1 MAMFKAIALV
11 FAAFMA
17 VATPAF
23 SQELAP
29 NQKLAAA
36 VFEIVKEVRVK
47 QLAYCKNPRSY
58 AAPVCNMEFEFARK
72 ELVEMLGWQILLNL
86 ALSESDKDLTA
97 YLQERQATNRVEAV
111 EAQRSVETNFYP
123 LPQAS
128 TLEPKQP
135 PVLTKTARAKK

>member
-1 MAMFKAIALV
+1 MFRAIALM

-17 VATPAF
+17 VATPAL
-23 SQELAP
+23 SQELTP

-36 VFEIVKEVRVK
+36 VFEIVKEVRAK
-47 QLAYCKNPRSY
+47 QLAYCKNSRSY
-58 AAPVCNMEFEFARK
+58 LPPVCNMDFESARK

-86 ALSESDKDLTA
+86 SLGENDKDLIA

-111 EAQRSVETNFYP
+111 EAQREVEKNFYP

-128 TLEPKQP
+128 TLQPKQSP
-135 PVLTKTARAKK
+135 ALTKTAKAKK